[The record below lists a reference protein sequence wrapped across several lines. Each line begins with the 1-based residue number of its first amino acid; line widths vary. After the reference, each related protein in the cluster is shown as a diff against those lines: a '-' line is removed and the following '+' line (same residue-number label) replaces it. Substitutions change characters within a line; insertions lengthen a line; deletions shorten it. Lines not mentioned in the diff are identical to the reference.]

1 MKLFCSYYCLAI
13 ALVAI
18 PFFLILLA
26 LEYTESEYMVLH
38 FRKGHNDTES
48 RTITIFIVIAAYV
61 AIVLGL
67 VTYIKR
73 A

>member
-18 PFFLILLA
+18 PFFLILFA
-26 LEYTESEYMVLH
+26 LEYTESEYMQLN
-38 FRKGHNDTES
+38 FRIDRHDTER

-67 VTYIKR
+67 VSYIRKT
-73 A
+73 

>member
-18 PFFLILLA
+18 PFFSILFA
-26 LEYTESEYMVLH
+26 LEYTESEYMILH
-38 FRKGHNDTES
+38 FRKGHHDTES
-48 RTITIFIVIAAYV
+48 RTVTIFIVIAAYL

-67 VTYIKR
+67 ASYIKKL
-73 A
+73 